1 MTRSIEVLFSPAE
14 FAALAQRDLGR
25 TACVVLDILRATTSM
40 MTALANGAEA
50 IIPAGEIPEALAV
63 KARRPEVL
71 LAGERD
77 GLRIRADQTGGIDFD
92 LGNSPREF
100 LPEKVRGKTIVM
112 TTTNGTRALRACAHA
127 ETVLIGSFLN
137 LRAVMNWIRREL
149 PLHLLLVCSGTHN
162 QAALE
167 DTLAAGALCERLWP
181 YYASGQVADS
191 AEIARR
197 VYPLLQSDLLG
208 AMKHSRNGQ
217 RLLNHPELR
226 ADVYFCVQRETLN
239 FAAGLQ
245 TDGTVRKFAADVPL
259 PSGDTTAVYSRPPA

>member
-14 FAALAQRDLGR
+14 FSALAQRDLSR

-40 MTALANGAEA
+40 MAALANGAEA
-50 IIPAGEIPEALAV
+50 VVPVLEISEALAI
-63 KARRPEVL
+63 KQQRPDVL
-71 LAGERD
+71 LAGERE
-77 GLRIRADQTGGIDFD
+77 GLRIRANQTGGIDFD
-92 LGNSPREF
+92 FGNSPREF

-127 ETVLIGSFLN
+127 DTVLIGAFLN
-137 LRAVMNWIRREL
+137 LRSIVNWIRRE
-149 PLHLLLVCSGTHN
+149 PPPHLILVCSGTQN

-197 VYPLLQSDLLG
+197 IYPLLQGDLLG

-226 ADVYFCVQRETLN
+226 TDVYYCVQRETLN
-239 FAAGLQ
+239 FVAGLQ
-245 TDGTVRKFAADVPL
+245 KDGTVRKLASDVTA
-259 PSGDTTAVYSRPPA
+259 PSGDTAFYSRPVA

>member
-14 FAALAQRDLGR
+14 SSALTHRDLGR

-50 IIPAGEIPEALAV
+50 INPAGEIPEALAI
-63 KARRPEVL
+63 KEERPEVL
-71 LAGERD
+71 LAGERN

-92 LGNSPREF
+92 FGNSPREF

-137 LRAVMNWIRREL
+137 LRAIVNWIRREL
-149 PLHLLLVCSGTHN
+149 PPHLILVCSGTHR

-197 VYPLLQSDLLG
+197 IYPLLQSDLVG

-226 ADVYFCVQRETLN
+226 GDVHFCVQRETLS
-239 FAAGLQ
+239 FVAGLQ
-245 TDGTVRKFAADVPL
+245 TDGTLRKLACEEPPL
-259 PSGDTTAVYSRPPA
+259 SGDTTTHYLRPSA